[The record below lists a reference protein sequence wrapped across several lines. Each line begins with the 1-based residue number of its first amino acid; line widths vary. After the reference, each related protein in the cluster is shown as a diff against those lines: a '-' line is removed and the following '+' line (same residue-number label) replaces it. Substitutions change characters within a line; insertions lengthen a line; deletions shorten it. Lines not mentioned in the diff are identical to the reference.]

1 MKKLFSI
8 LLGAAIFAGA
18 SFTAY
23 AAPSSGEGT
32 PPDAYYW
39 WNHPRLGMVKVDRA
53 TNTMI
58 HSKRTTQAVKQTAE
72 SASPSR

>member
-23 AAPSSGEGT
+23 AAPRSGDSA
-32 PPDAYYW
+32 PDAYYW

>member
-1 MKKLFSI
+1 MKKLFSAI
-8 LLGAAIFAGA
+8 LGAAIFAGA

-23 AAPSSGEGT
+23 AAPGSGEGT
-32 PPDAYYW
+32 PESYYW

-53 TNTMI
+53 TNKMVQ
-58 HSKRTTQAVKQTAE
+58 SKRSTQAVNQTAE